1 MQSVTKALTDIPF
14 KLDTEA
20 LMRRAGVD
28 AAGDYAEEFAALVKE
43 AGRVA
48 RPKALYRES
57 FVDERCAEGV
67 TIDGVA
73 FTSRTL
79 RMNLDKV
86 HRVFP
91 YVATCGR
98 ELDRIP
104 LEPGDC
110 LAQFWLD
117 VIKAAVLGIA
127 RDYLSEH
134 LTRRYALG
142 KTASMNPGSGD
153 ATVWPIE
160 QQALLFELFD
170 SAQEQIGVE
179 LTDTFLMIPSKTVS
193 GVRFAT
199 ESDFRACQLCH
210 REVCPSRTAPFD
222 AELWESMQ
230 HA

>member
-1 MQSVTKALTDIPF
+1 
-14 KLDTEA
+14 
-20 LMRRAGVD
+20 
-28 AAGDYAEEFAALVKE
+28 
-43 AGRVA
+43 
-48 RPKALYRES
+48 
-57 FVDERCAEGV
+57 
-67 TIDGVA
+67 
-73 FTSRTL
+73 
-79 RMNLDKV
+79 MNLDKV

-98 ELDRIP
+98 ELDQIP

-110 LAQFWLD
+110 LTQFWLD
-117 VIKAAVLGIA
+117 VIKTAVLGIA
-127 RDYLSEH
+127 RNYLGEH

-160 QQALLFELFD
+160 QQALLFRLFD
-170 SAQEQIGVE
+170 GAHEQIGVE

-199 ESDFRACQLCH
+199 ESDFRTCQLCH